1 MASDDSIRIYLHRK
15 VPFLASLIL
24 IVSGVFFCVLYTL
37 VWPPRFNFGDLLF
50 LIAGPGQLG
59 LGIWSVLH
67 RPAPQLRIAITAD
80 AITVRPDGRGQGPV
94 TIPWDDLT
102 SVAQTGLSDRD
113 TRLRFAAT
121 TGDHVVHT
129 PFLDRTPGDILRLIT
144 IQLENKG
151 KHLAQSKSPVLG
163 ADTGIW
169 EVRAGIPFQTD

>member
-59 LGIWSVLH
+59 LGVWSLLY
-67 RPAPQLRIAITAD
+67 RPSPQLRIAITAD
-80 AITVRPDGRGQGPV
+80 AITVQPDGRAQKPV

-102 SVAQTGLSDRD
+102 SVTQTGSSHRD

-144 IQLENKG
+144 MQLENKG
-151 KHLAQSKSPVLG
+151 KHLAQTKSPVLG
-163 ADTGIW
+163 AYTGIW
-169 EVRAGIPFQTD
+169 EVRAGIPFQTE